1 MKRALKIFGVL
12 GGVVLA
18 LAAIFLVYAIG
29 VTAGVK
35 LAPEKLTLETS
46 CLHFYDV
53 NGDRIAPPARAD
65 VPFSELPPHL
75 PQAFVAVE
83 DKRFYQHGGV
93 DVLRMGKAALKNL
106 ASFSFREGASTI
118 SQQLI
123 KNTHLSGEKT
133 LKRKLREIKL
143 TRMLEARYSKE
154 EILGLYL
161 NSIYFGHSAFGI
173 GEAARFYFGKLPKEL
188 TPAESAL
195 LAALV
200 KSPNRYSPFKNAEKC
215 LARRNFVLSLM
226 ERQGYL
232 TPEECAAAS
241 EEPLPAS
248 PHEGTGT
255 DAYFALAAEEFSARF
270 PDLGTGGSVAIE
282 VYTAFDPALQR
293 RLEACAA
300 ESDLSIVAMKKDG
313 TVRALTASAG
323 CLKRQPASTIK
334 PLLVYAPAIEENL
347 VSPATPIADTRVDFG
362 GYMPD
367 DAGGASGGYMS
378 VRRALA
384 GSVNIPA
391 VRILNS
397 LGVEKGAAYLGRM
410 GLPVETGDRT
420 LALALGGMREG
431 FDLVS
436 LTNGYTTLANGGM
449 YTPASAILRVE
460 TAGRTLYARENA
472 ARRVFSEETA
482 FLVSDMLR
490 TAATE
495 GTARK
500 LKSLPFWV
508 AAKTGTNEGKT
519 GNLDAYTIAYTTE
532 DAVGVWLGNADHSPV
547 AATGGGLPANIA
559 KSVLEALY
567 EQGAPAAPVAPK
579 GVVRAAYDGEEYAKN
594 HRLLRADPAAP
605 RLLEPE
611 EYFKADALP
620 QEISTRFSRPTIQKP
635 QISVKNGT
643 VSIVLCQTEYYDYI
657 IKRENRGEIATIYQG
672 AFRPCICDNSVRA
685 GESYKYFVIPVYAG
699 HEGAPV
705 ELERVSLPQ
714 AAPPDDWWDQNVMRS
729 AVVSASSMSASIS
742 SFPSSRSTSQSL
754 GRVTGCSGKKT
765 VQQSS

>member
-1 MKRALKIFGVL
+1 MKRALKIFFLIFGVAA
-12 GGVVLA
+12 VLA
-18 LAAIFLVYAIG
+18 ACFDVYAIVVTSG
-29 VTAGVK
+29 VS
-35 LAPEKLTLETS
+35 LSPEKLTLETN
-46 CLHFYDV
+46 CLHLYDV
-53 NGDRIAPPARAD
+53 NGDRIAPPAQSD
-65 VPFSELPPHL
+65 VPFSEFPSHL
-75 PQAFVAVE
+75 TQAFVAVE
-83 DKRFYQHGGV
+83 DKRFFRHGGV

-123 KNTHLSGEKT
+123 KNTHLTGEKT

-143 TRMLEARYSKE
+143 TRMLEKKYTKE

-173 GEAARFYFGKLPKEL
+173 GEAASFYFGKLPKDL

-200 KSPNRYSPFKNAEKC
+200 RSPNRYSPFKNAEKC

-226 ERQGYL
+226 ETQGYL
-232 TPEECAAAS
+232 SPEEFRAAE

-248 PHEGTGT
+248 PHARAGS
-255 DAYFALAAEEFSARF
+255 DAYFALAAEEVSARF
-270 PDLGTGGSVAIE
+270 PEIGAGELGALE
-282 VYTAFDPALQR
+282 VYTAFDPVLQKS
-293 RLEACAA
+293 LEHSVEC
-300 ESDLSIVAMKKDG
+300 DLTAVVMKKDG
-313 TVRALTASAG
+313 TVRALTASSG

-347 VSPATPIADTRVDFG
+347 ISPATPIADIRVDFG

-367 DAGGASGGYMS
+367 DAGGASGKYMS
-378 VRRALA
+378 VRRALS

-410 GLPVETGDRT
+410 GLEVEAGDRT

-436 LTNGYTTLANGGM
+436 LTNGYTALASQGM
-449 YTPASAILRVE
+449 YTPYSTILSIRSPKGE
-460 TAGRTLYARENA
+460 IYKKSDTP
-472 ARRVFSEETA
+472 RRIFSEETA
-482 FLVSDMLR
+482 FLVSDMLH

-508 AAKTGTNEGKT
+508 AAKTGTSEGAR

-532 DAVGVWLGNADHSPV
+532 DIVGVWLGNADHSPID
-547 AATGGGLPANIA
+547 ATGGGLAANLA
-559 KSVLEALY
+559 KSILEALY
-567 EQGAPAAPVAPK
+567 ANAAPASPKAPH
-579 GVVRAAYDGEEYAKN
+579 GVIRAAYDGEEYEKN
-594 HRLLRADPAAP
+594 HRLMRADPDAP

-620 QEISTRFSRPTIQKP
+620 KEVSTRFSRPTIQKP
-635 QISVKNGT
+635 QIFVKNGT

-657 IKRENRGEIATIYQG
+657 IKRENRGEIATIYEG
-672 AFRPCICDNSVRA
+672 AFRPCICDSSVRA
-685 GESYKYFVIPVYAG
+685 GESYSYVVIPVYAG
-699 HEGAPV
+699 HEGVPI
-705 ELERVSLPQ
+705 ELERVFLPA
-714 AAPPDDWWDQNVMRS
+714 AAPPEDWWDQSVMRS
-729 AVVSASSMSASIS
+729 TLQSASSTRASIS
-742 SFPSSRSTSQSL
+742 SFPSSRSM
-754 GRVTGCSGKKT
+754 
-765 VQQSS
+765 